1 MPIPAPSR
9 SLRDPREQLPTTGRT
24 TASKSITA
32 TTTSTTGV
40 PSTTAEKSGRDAN
53 ASNRR
58 KTVSSHRN
66 SLQDGRAP
74 QQESRLPARG
84 NTHQGQESSVTRR
97 QSVTRPPPLKSVPSK
112 PPAGSTTRNT
122 TISPAATSPRKARET
137 PKDLPQKKTD
147 MPPPPRPA
155 RSASVRQPART
166 NQAATAGARGHAR
179 HRSQQVISVTRD
191 AAKKTEPPS
200 PASDQ
205 RPKSQPGTHQR
216 PPSPKK
222 PVKPTAP
229 TPVGLE
235 PSPFLSSWPE
245 IAALQTEM
253 LQLSLFHSSSAQRNA
268 EYRAESEDRL
278 RRKHE
283 SVAGAY
289 KSILADKRE
298 NQRRVNGRA
307 LDLWSKNSHERKDRQ
322 GFPEQIQLLSQIAQ
336 EVSNLSDD
344 TGGRYTLAIQEFEKW
359 FQNADEIRKS
369 RSQHEASNAD
379 PAAFIDPLDH
389 ACHEELHA
397 LGLKLELCS
406 KQLQSLDILGYGDI
420 EALEDSA
427 LPRIAK
433 GLRDMTDVMASEIH
447 TIRSI
452 EADIVKSERLWVSQ
466 LSDRLV
472 ASQRQRPNEGG
483 SRTGIWV
490 RERVKP

>member
-1 MPIPAPSR
+1 M
-9 SLRDPREQLPTTGRT
+9 
-24 TASKSITA
+24 
-32 TTTSTTGV
+32 
-40 PSTTAEKSGRDAN
+40 
-53 ASNRR
+53 
-58 KTVSSHRN
+58 
-66 SLQDGRAP
+66 
-74 QQESRLPARG
+74 
-84 NTHQGQESSVTRR
+84 TRR

-112 PPAGSTTRNT
+112 PPAGSTTRNA
-122 TISPAATSPRKARET
+122 TISPVATSPRKARET
-137 PKDLPQKKTD
+137 PKDPPQKKTD
-147 MPPPPRPA
+147 MPPPSRPA
-155 RSASVRQPART
+155 RSASVRQPAGA
-166 NQAATAGARGHAR
+166 NQTATAGARGHTR

-191 AAKKTEPPS
+191 AAIKTEPPS
-200 PASDQ
+200 PASAQ
-205 RPKSQPGTHQR
+205 RPKSQPGRQR

-222 PVKPTAP
+222 PVKPTVP
-229 TPVGLE
+229 TPAGLE
-235 PSPFLSSWPE
+235 PSTFLSSWPE
-245 IAALQTEM
+245 IAAMQTEM

-278 RRKHE
+278 RKKHE
-283 SVAGAY
+283 SIAGAY

-298 NQRRVNGRA
+298 NQRCVNGRA

-322 GFPEQIQLLSQIAQ
+322 GFPDQIQLLSQIAQ

-344 TGGRYTLAIQEFEKW
+344 PGGRYTLAIQEFEKW
-359 FQNADEIRKS
+359 FQNADEIRKF

-389 ACHEELHA
+389 AYHEELQA
-397 LGLKLELCS
+397 LALKLELCS
-406 KQLQSLDILGYGDI
+406 KQLASLDILGCGDI

-433 GLRDMTDVMASEIH
+433 GLRDMTDMMASEIH

-472 ASQRQRPNEGG
+472 ASQPQRSNEGG

-490 RERVKP
+490 RERERGKP